1 MKCPLNKHKQQ
12 STLVQYNSIIE
23 AYVFVI
29 VANVLLDEE
38 LISHLFVESDNYILD
53 YFCNKFVF
61 EPFDNSENVIIYV
74 INIEMHFEFIGIEIN
89 LFIVQIFYLDN
100 VWFTNIGASQNITSK
115 KHWFKNLQL
124 VAIV

>member
-61 EPFDNSENVIIYV
+61 EPFDNSENVVIYV

-89 LFIVQIFYLDN
+89 LFIVQFFYLDN